1 MTTTTAFTRT
11 VGTVGVDPPWRRT
24 YPYAAVTITAIA
36 PRTLPCGSRRGS
48 GSWPTGG
55 IATFAQRWMG
65 RLRLTIRSQNLEE
78 EGANR
83 LRQPAQQATVV
94 LGFGRPAVRK
104 VCAHSVGEPCPI
116 AVPEFSPN
124 VPVEVRRPGSLQPG
138 HDRGVRWDAHHTGHL
153 RIHGS
158 MPRTAQA

>member
-11 VGTVGVDPPWRRT
+11 VGTEPPWRRT
-24 YPYAAVTITAIA
+24 YPYAAVTTIAIA

-55 IATFAQRWMG
+55 IATFAPRWMG
-65 RLRLTIRSQNLEE
+65 RLRLTIGSQKNLEE

-104 VCAHSVGEPCPI
+104 VCADSVGEPSPI
-116 AVPEFSPN
+116 AVPEFGPS
-124 VPVEVRRPGSLQPG
+124 VAVEVRRPGSPQPRD
-138 HDRGVRWDAHHTGHL
+138 DRGVRWDAHHTVHL
-153 RIHGS
+153 RVHGS
-158 MPRTAQA
+158 MPRTAHA